1 MKFKIKNVDSVVEI
15 WQKILMRLATM
26 ETELMETGVQ
36 VLVRSKQVMNAYNFL
51 QLVICFAQM
60 ES

>member
-51 QLVICFAQM
+51 QLVI
-60 ES
+60 